1 MHARVLFLL
10 VFVLTF
16 SLAPRCPRAQQ
27 LPRRVFIG
35 IDLQGIT
42 DSIQQ
47 RYHLPNHNGI
57 LVRGVRPQS
66 SAQAAGLQA
75 NDIILQLGSTV
86 VGTNVGEFVGQLKQY
101 RVGDK
106 LPFQVLRNGRKI
118 RKPVTF
124 KGFPQESSPWYEVQ
138 YSSVRTGANQ
148 LRTIITRPTASAK
161 AQVPMV
167 LFIQGVG
174 CFSVDN
180 PLGRADVTNRII
192 DSLSRRGYATMRVDK
207 TGMGDS
213 QGTPCLES
221 DLLSEASGYKA
232 GLAAIRQLSFVDQQN
247 VFITGFSIGGVMAP
261 LVAQGENLKG
271 VVVFG
276 TVSRTFIEY
285 LLENKRNQSQLQGLP
300 ADSVDN
306 LLRTY
311 SAALH
316 LLLTEKQTPAQVL
329 ARYPA
334 ARRVL
339 TFPQHYTYMQ
349 QWQDLNLPAYWQK
362 LNTNVLALRGAAD
375 YISYSIDHQLIADIV
390 NRAHPGKAS
399 FVLLPDVDHHFNRAH
414 DLAEAMR
421 LDEQADPEKNF
432 EFMRVIL
439 NWLDDK
445 QKQKA

>member
-1 MHARVLFLL
+1 MKLRGLILL
-10 VFVLTF
+10 LL
-16 SLAPRCPRAQQ
+16 SLGSHHLRAQQ
-27 LPRRVFIG
+27 LPRRVFVG

-47 RYHLPNHNGI
+47 RYQLPNKNGI

-66 SAQAAGLQA
+66 SAQAAGLLP
-75 NDIILQLGSTV
+75 NDVILKMGSTE
-86 VGTNVGEFVGQLKQY
+86 VGANVGEFVGQLRQY
-101 RVGDK
+101 KVGDK
-106 LPFQVLRNGRKI
+106 APFVVLRNGRKI
-118 RKPVTF
+118 RKTVTF
-124 KGFPQESSPWYEVQ
+124 KAFPKDSSPFYEVQ
-138 YSSVRTGANQ
+138 YASVTAGANQ
-148 LRTIITRPTASAK
+148 LRSIITRPTGAAQAK
-161 AQVPMV
+161 VPMV

-180 PLGRADVTNRII
+180 PLNRADVTNRII
-192 DSLSRRGYATMRVDK
+192 DSLSRHGYATMRVDK

-213 QGTPCLES
+213 KGTPCAES
-221 DLLSEASGYKA
+221 DLLSEAAGYKA
-232 GLAAIRQLSFVDQQN
+232 GLAAIRQLPFVDQQN

-300 ADSVDN
+300 ADSIN
-306 LLRTY
+306 SLLRTY

-316 LLLTEKQTPAQVL
+316 LLLTDKQTPAQVL
-329 ARYPA
+329 AKYPA

-349 QWQDLNLPAYWQK
+349 QWQDLNLPAYWQQ
-362 LNTNVLALRGAAD
+362 LNAPVLVLRGASD
-375 YISYSIDHQLIADIV
+375 YISYSIDHQLIADVV
-390 NRAHPGKAS
+390 NRAHPGNAS
-399 FVLLPDVDHHFNRAH
+399 FVLLPDTDHHFNRAH
-414 DLAEAMR
+414 DMAEAMR
-421 LDEQADPEKNF
+421 MDEQANPEKNF

-439 NWLDDK
+439 NWLDG
-445 QKQKA
+445 KQKA